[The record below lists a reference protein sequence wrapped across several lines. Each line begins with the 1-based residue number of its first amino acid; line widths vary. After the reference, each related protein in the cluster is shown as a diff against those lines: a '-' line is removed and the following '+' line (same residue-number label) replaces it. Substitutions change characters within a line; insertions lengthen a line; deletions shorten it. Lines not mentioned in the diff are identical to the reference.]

1 MAESVLGI
9 IAVVLMIAA
18 VVASLLPVVPG
29 PALVW
34 AIGLVYAVLTGFA
47 HVTWLSISLMTILMI
62 LGSTTGWWTQI
73 LGMRADGGSCLS
85 ILGALVGGL
94 IGTFAI
100 PIPLLG
106 TVIGL
111 VLGALLFEFA
121 RVGEFRQAMQSGG
134 VALRGYLLSVLV
146 EGGISILILAVF
158 VISLAL

>member
-1 MAESVLGI
+1 MAESALGI
-9 IAVVLMIAA
+9 IAVVLMVIA

-34 AIGLVYAVLTGFA
+34 AIGLAYGALTGFT
-47 HVTWLSISLMTILMI
+47 HVTGLSLILMTLLMI
-62 LGSTTGWWTQI
+62 LGSTTGWWMQA
-73 LGMRADGGSCLS
+73 LGMHAQGGSCLS

-100 PIPLLG
+100 PIPFLG
-106 TVIGL
+106 TIVGL

-134 VALRGYLLSVLV
+134 AALRGYLLSVLV

-158 VISLAL
+158 VISLIL